1 MEKIRDL
8 GRKIYFEDL
17 HKKSLTSLISA
28 RRQLEDAEKK
38 GKGVEEA
45 RASVDNL
52 NATLD
57 HIEAIVNGKIQE
69 ENPDW
74 EMYETIGQKE
84 KEEADKFYEEWM
96 TRNPMWMPKS

>member
-1 MEKIRDL
+1 MDICAL

-17 HKKSLTSLISA
+17 HKKSYTALISA

-45 RASVDNL
+45 RASVISI

-74 EMYETIGQKE
+74 EMYQAIGQKE